1 MDLDYIGPAAP
12 AAPGRISLRCSTIR
26 AARAMVP
33 LAVAAAFLV
42 SAAAAAPAA
51 PSARPVASASPAA
64 GPEAPVILFLVDNSA
79 SLPPLDPE
87 EKRVAALE
95 KMFSF
100 LQGQRYRLVLF
111 GGRREVFVDDV
122 SQYRNDGQWTDYY
135 FAFTKARELMQGY
148 RAGTEFRMILVTD
161 AILDPDPADWA
172 DMEVP
177 AGVDLRAHVVQ
188 QSLGLVREMKVPLY
202 VVLIGDA
209 EGGLGGDERAPG
221 MVMDL
226 VRAAN
231 GPAATPMAQTV
242 ASFFDDNGVLLK
254 KFIFRVTPQEGL
266 KKVEPVV
273 RRITA
278 SPRRSVE
285 AQFLSLMVLPLLG
298 LVALL
303 LGILVRSFPGPGD
316 MEVLE
321 LTRDTPLHVAAD
333 RLHRVDAGGWS
344 AQGLSLVAEPKD
356 ATATFAW
363 QTPQVDLTGK
373 GLDLSGADDLTCSL
387 LALDLDELRRAL
399 AELSSEG
406 SKEHKIHALNLDY
419 VARNLDGAEARRILS
434 APVAERR
441 KIPALEFLR
450 AKAHLLSNDEL
461 RKALT
466 EPRVQLTTYGR
477 ENGRQELG
485 PGGAAQVGPYTF
497 LVKDVTRGG
506 RKDVRLFLYYDR
518 VPSLLGLK
526 SWLPDAV
533 QRAIRFR
540 RSTQRLVS

>member
-1 MDLDYIGPAAP
+1 
-12 AAPGRISLRCSTIR
+12 
-26 AARAMVP
+26 MVP

-42 SAAAAAPAA
+42 SAAAAATPA
-51 PSARPVASASPAA
+51 PSASPALSA
-64 GPEAPVILFLVDNSA
+64 TPVPNPQVILFLVDNSA

-100 LQGQRYRLVLF
+100 LQGQIYRLVLF
-111 GGRREVFVDDV
+111 GGRNEVYVDDV
-122 SQYRNDGQWTDYY
+122 SRYRNDGQWTDYY
-135 FAFTKARELMQGY
+135 FAFIKARELMQGY

-161 AILDPDPADWA
+161 AILDPQPADWA
-172 DMEVP
+172 DMMVP
-177 AGVDLRAHVVQ
+177 PGADLRAHVVQ
-188 QSLGLVREMKVPLY
+188 QSLALVRDMQVPLY

-221 MVMDL
+221 LVMDL

-278 SPRRSVE
+278 PASRSVE
-285 AQFLSLMVLPLLG
+285 AQFLSVMVVPFVLFL
-298 LVALL
+298 ALL

-316 MEVLE
+316 MEVVE
-321 LTRDTPLHVAAD
+321 LSRDTPLHVAAD
-333 RLHRVDAGGWS
+333 RLHKVDGGGWS
-344 AQGLSLVAEPKD
+344 AQGLSLVAEPRD

-363 QTPQVDLTGK
+363 QTPQVDLAGK
-373 GLDLSGADDLTCSL
+373 GLDLAGADDLTCSL

-399 AELSSEG
+399 AELTSEG

-419 VARNLDGAEARRILS
+419 VARNLDGADARRILNT
-434 APVAERR
+434 PIAERR
-441 KIPALEFLR
+441 RIPPLEFLR
-450 AKAHLLSNDEL
+450 AKTHLLSNDEL

-477 ENGRQELG
+477 QDGHQELA
-485 PGGAAQVGPYTF
+485 PGGAARVGPYTF

-506 RKDVRLFLYYDR
+506 RKDVRLFLYYDK

-526 SWLPDAV
+526 SWIPDAI

-540 RSTQRLVS
+540 RSSQRLVS